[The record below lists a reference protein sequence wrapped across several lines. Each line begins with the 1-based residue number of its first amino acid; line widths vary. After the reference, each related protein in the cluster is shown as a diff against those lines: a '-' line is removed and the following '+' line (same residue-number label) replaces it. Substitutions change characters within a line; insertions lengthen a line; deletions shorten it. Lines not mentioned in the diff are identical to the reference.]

1 MASTQMADN
10 GGQPDVDWTA
20 ETFKKKRV
28 KLQSTKKKG
37 CTATMHIKKVEVFPD
52 FEIAV
57 QGCTKNRIT
66 MLKSAALTNLS
77 QQLNGDNPPSS
88 NSDDIVRM
96 DHVREIGLAAV
107 RCSTLVPGRMKLV

>member
-52 FEIAV
+52 FEV
-57 QGCTKNRIT
+57 
-66 MLKSAALTNLS
+66 
-77 QQLNGDNPPSS
+77 
-88 NSDDIVRM
+88 
-96 DHVREIGLAAV
+96 
-107 RCSTLVPGRMKLV
+107 